1 MLRLTRFLI
10 AAFTV
15 FLTSGASA
23 QTNLPAAVR
32 DVDIALQA
40 KEDFW
45 GNIATH
51 QSGGPSYEF
60 FSQLMPPLRYVDA
73 AFRYYP
79 IVLSAPDAP
88 LKARLVS
95 NGSAINAVAAK
106 RAWKDYGLPITF
118 KVGDDEG
125 EFGADLSALK
135 GPAYDRGYLPI
146 VSFSYNHKGHTY
158 EEEVF
163 ASVESLQADSGVVFV
178 RFKNPTNAEV
188 KITAALAPIGQFT
201 VSDGAV
207 RNSKSYAWVWFD
219 KAWQWNPTKNALT
232 TKLLL
237 GEYAYLAIAC
247 QPMAQPVRMP
257 DLPGTYDEQRRGCVN
272 LWEAYIRNGMALS
285 VPEQLVNNVWRAQ
298 IIGEYMLMKGD
309 NANYSYGNGYERLYE
324 AESGDTVRALMM
336 FGYTK
341 DTRRMIVPLLNY
353 SRTNGNYSLRFH
365 QAAFKL
371 QMLAH
376 YYWLTRDA
384 GFIRDHKA
392 EWQREVDLLSTNREP
407 KTGILPKEQYAGDI
421 FDRIYS
427 LNSNANGWR
436 GLRDMA
442 AVLVDMGDGEDGE
455 HIAGVA
461 RDFRNAISTAVDKS
475 INDTTMPPFVP
486 LSLYGNEA
494 PYDPITATKMGSYWN
509 LMAPYVIGSGI
520 FGPGDDRE
528 TLLIE
533 YLQKHGGICMGMIRF
548 DQHSGLF
555 ANEKGIDDL
564 YSLRYVDKL
573 AERDDVDGVL
583 TAFYSKMA
591 QGMTRDTFIG
601 GEGSSLKA
609 LDGFGRPMYL
619 PPNSSANAFF
629 LWTLRDM
636 LVQDLDLND
645 DGQPETLRLMF
656 DTPRRWLADGQ
667 EIKIERAPT
676 AFGEVSARIFSK
688 VNTGQVIAD
697 IRPPMRNPAKQ
708 SLLRIRLPE
717 NYVLRSADVEGVRVP
732 IGNQGTMDITPFKDR
747 FTLRCVVDR
756 LQ

>member
-247 QPMAQPVRMP
+247 QPMAQPVRMA
-257 DLPGTYDEQRRGCVN
+257 DLPGSYDEQRRSCVN
-272 LWEAYIRNGMALS
+272 LWETYIRNG
-285 VPEQLVNNVWRAQ
+285 
-298 IIGEYMLMKGD
+298 
-309 NANYSYGNGYERLYE
+309 
-324 AESGDTVRALMM
+324 
-336 FGYTK
+336 
-341 DTRRMIVPLLNY
+341 
-353 SRTNGNYSLRFH
+353 
-365 QAAFKL
+365 
-371 QMLAH
+371 
-376 YYWLTRDA
+376 
-384 GFIRDHKA
+384 
-392 EWQREVDLLSTNREP
+392 
-407 KTGILPKEQYAGDI
+407 
-421 FDRIYS
+421 
-427 LNSNANGWR
+427 
-436 GLRDMA
+436 
-442 AVLVDMGDGEDGE
+442 
-455 HIAGVA
+455 
-461 RDFRNAISTAVDKS
+461 IS
-475 INDTTMPPFVP
+475 
-486 LSLYGNEA
+486 
-494 PYDPITATKMGSYWN
+494 
-509 LMAPYVIGSGI
+509 
-520 FGPGDDRE
+520 
-528 TLLIE
+528 
-533 YLQKHGGICMGMIRF
+533 
-548 DQHSGLF
+548 
-555 ANEKGIDDL
+555 
-564 YSLRYVDKL
+564 
-573 AERDDVDGVL
+573 
-583 TAFYSKMA
+583 
-591 QGMTRDTFIG
+591 
-601 GEGSSLKA
+601 
-609 LDGFGRPMYL
+609 
-619 PPNSSANAFF
+619 
-629 LWTLRDM
+629 
-636 LVQDLDLND
+636 
-645 DGQPETLRLMF
+645 
-656 DTPRRWLADGQ
+656 
-667 EIKIERAPT
+667 
-676 AFGEVSARIFSK
+676 
-688 VNTGQVIAD
+688 
-697 IRPPMRNPAKQ
+697 
-708 SLLRIRLPE
+708 
-717 NYVLRSADVEGVRVP
+717 
-732 IGNQGTMDITPFKDR
+732 
-747 FTLRCVVDR
+747 
-756 LQ
+756 